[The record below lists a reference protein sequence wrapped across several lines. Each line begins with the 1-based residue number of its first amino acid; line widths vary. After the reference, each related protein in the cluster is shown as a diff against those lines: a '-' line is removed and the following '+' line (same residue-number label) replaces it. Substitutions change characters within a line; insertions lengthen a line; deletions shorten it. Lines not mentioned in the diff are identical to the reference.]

1 MTTWT
6 RVLLVVCLI
15 PVGIP
20 AIAADED
27 ARIFEL
33 GDFAFESGAT
43 LPGARLSYVTHGT
56 LNEKKDN
63 AVLLPSWYS
72 GNHHGYEFLIGPGK
86 ALDPS
91 RYYLIA
97 TDMFA
102 NGFSSSPSNAPPPFA
117 GPDFPEIA
125 IRDNVRAV
133 HELLTKELGVER
145 LRAVIGFSMGAQ
157 QAFQWAVSHSGMVGA
172 IVAICGNAKEYPFG
186 FVRLEGAKSALM
198 ADSAWNG
205 GRYDKPPEAGLKAL
219 ARHWASWGVSQ
230 EWWRRE
236 TYRELGFETI
246 EARLRAAERDWLARD
261 ANDLLW
267 QAKMWQ
273 RHSVADTPGFDGDFE
288 KAMGSIRA
296 RVLLMPSETDLYFP
310 KEDAE
315 HEAKLLR
322 DAKLV
327 PIPSIW
333 GHGAGAGRGP
343 GDAEFLNRTIAEFLE
358 EPRDTRPP
366 REVLDSTA
374 SRSAPNEQSR

>member
-1 MTTWT
+1 MSGIAGTSLA
-6 RVLLVVCLI
+6 VLL
-15 PVGIP
+15 GIL
-20 AIAADED
+20 AADED
-27 ARIFEL
+27 GRIFEL
-33 GDFAFESGAT
+33 GDFSFESGVT
-43 LPGARLSYVTHGT
+43 LPGARLSYVTYGA
-56 LNEKKDN
+56 LDEEKSN
-63 AVLLPSWYS
+63 VILLPSWYA

-91 RYYLIA
+91 RYFVVA

-102 NGFSSSPSNAPPPFA
+102 NGLSSSPSNAPPPFS
-117 GPDFPEIA
+117 GPDFPEVA

-133 HELLTKELGVER
+133 HRLLTEELGVTR

-157 QAFQWAVSHSGMVGA
+157 QAFQWAVSYPDMVEA
-172 IVAICGNAKEYPFG
+172 IVPICGNAKEYPFG
-186 FVRLEGAKSALM
+186 IVRLEGAKSALT
-198 ADSAWNG
+198 ADGAYQG
-205 GRYDKPPEAGLKAL
+205 GRYRTPPEAGLKAL

-246 EARLRAAERDWLARD
+246 EARLVAAESDWLARD

-273 RHSVADTPGFDGDFE
+273 RHDVGKTPGFDGDFE
-288 KAMGSIRA
+288 RALRSIRA

-315 HEAKLLR
+315 HEARFLR
-322 DAKLV
+322 DAQV
-327 PIPSIW
+327 VVIPSIW

-343 GDAEFLNRTIAEFLE
+343 GDAEFLNRAIADFL
-358 EPRDTRPP
+358 R
-366 REVLDSTA
+366 
-374 SRSAPNEQSR
+374 